1 MKKILTFII
10 CVLLVFSASACTS
23 FDLQENDVTS
33 TSNTQTKITLLRALT
48 GSDEISSIKSLSIN
62 YENNS
67 KTLKI
72 TDIKDW
78 EFLKE
83 YVYSN
88 TISFAKKEKLTNS
101 GKTNLIK
108 IGLSEQEIYLLK
120 DGTIIKQEM
129 CGDSGVKEIDR
140 SFEIYK
146 AEEKYM
152 LNQQKLA
159 DLLKK
164 YDAANITSQKE
175 TVTSSNNDKK
185 APVTSSK
192 TNNSDKKEPTTES
205 KLTLKNS
212 ELPEVKFSA
221 KDSNVRITDMLNLD
235 DGGFAAA
242 GVRITEDY
250 IYSIIQTYDK
260 NSNFIKEYSFE
271 NGNGFDKIAV
281 CSDGGF
287 FAASYGPPCI
297 TKINENFETE
307 WFMPYEDVTLE
318 GNVQD
323 ILEISPGCLAVLF
336 VSRPY
341 STRNLKLSFLNKD
354 GTLIETI
361 ELIKNID
368 PCSSEIIA
376 DGKGGFYLLSS
387 CNGELVNKYPLVAK
401 NYDSKKENEVAI
413 MHFSS
418 DKELTWVKTIGGIGD
433 DWLEEA
439 EVDTN
444 GNFYVVLGTN
454 SPKID
459 DFWEMNVD
467 YYAPYRRMLVKL
479 DKNGNLIYKV
489 PLSNKGMAAKQTFG
503 IHIKGDKTYV
513 VGMSEYFD
521 GYQDKYL
528 CKQIPPQENGERIFC
543 VFNACIDSNGK
554 ELGRDMFRCDIND
567 TPCDSVLLPNGSLVV
582 AGRVSS
588 VENPFNLEFP
598 SGIDFL
604 PSLFIF

>member
-1 MKKILTFII
+1 
-10 CVLLVFSASACTS
+10 
-23 FDLQENDVTS
+23 
-33 TSNTQTKITLLRALT
+33 
-48 GSDEISSIKSLSIN
+48 
-62 YENNS
+62 
-67 KTLKI
+67 
-72 TDIKDW
+72 
-78 EFLKE
+78 
-83 YVYSN
+83 
-88 TISFAKKEKLTNS
+88 
-101 GKTNLIK
+101 
-108 IGLSEQEIYLLK
+108 
-120 DGTIIKQEM
+120 M

-146 AEEKYM
+146 AKEKFM

-164 YDAANITSQKE
+164 YNTANKTSQKE
-175 TVTSSNNDKK
+175 TVTSSNNAVKGQ
-185 APVTSSK
+185 VTSSN
-192 TNNSDKKEPTTES
+192 TDNSNKKEQTSES
-205 KLTLKNS
+205 QITLKNS
-212 ELPEVKFSA
+212 KLPEVKFSA
-221 KDSNVRITDMLNLD
+221 KDSNVRFTDMLNLA

-242 GVRITEDY
+242 GVRITDDY

-271 NGNGFDKIAV
+271 KGNGFDKIAI

-307 WFMPYEDVTLE
+307 WFMPYEDIALE

-323 ILEISPGCLAVLF
+323 IEEISPGCLAVLF

-341 STRNLKLSFLNKD
+341 STRTLKLSFLNKD
-354 GTLIETI
+354 GALIETI
-361 ELIKNID
+361 ELTKNID

-376 DGKGGFYLLSS
+376 DGKGDFYILSS
-387 CNGELVNKYPLVAK
+387 CDGTFATKYSLVEA
-401 NYDSKKENEVAI
+401 NYDRSKESEAII

-418 DKELTWVKTIGGIGD
+418 ERELTWAKTFGGLGN
-433 DWLEEA
+433 DWVEET
-439 EVDTN
+439 EVDAD

-459 DFWEMNVD
+459 DFWEMSVD

-489 PLSNKGMAAKQTFG
+489 PLSNKGMAVKQTFG

-528 CKQIPPQENGERIFC
+528 CQQIPPRENGERIFC
-543 VFNACIDSNGK
+543 VFNTCIDSNGK

-567 TPCDSVLLPNGSLVV
+567 TPCDSVLLTNGSLVV